1 MEPKELFGVIVRTF
15 GLSMTIYG
23 LWYLVYGIA
32 QAASLSEPTYPTGD
46 FVISG
51 AACTLMGAFLLLAAG
66 VVVRFAY
73 RNPPISN

>member
-1 MEPKELFGVIVRTF
+1 MEPRELFGVIVRTF
-15 GLSMTIYG
+15 GLSMAIYG

-32 QAASLSEPTYPTGD
+32 QAASMSEPTYPTGD

-51 AACTLMGAFLLLAAG
+51 ALFTLVGGFLLLGGG
-66 VVVRFAY
+66 VVVRIAY